1 MISPMIR
8 DDRVFKPGQG
18 MEVVVMTRITG
29 RRRRLL
35 VSGGLTVA
43 FLLITGL
50 LVLTKV
56 IRITPLFAGRYP
68 VHGVDVS
75 HYQGEIDW
83 EVLSGQDIRFA
94 YIKATEGSRYVDQ
107 QFSRNWD
114 QAGQTELL
122 TGAYHFFSF
131 DSSAQTQAEL
141 YIRTVGDL
149 SGKLAPVVD
158 VEYYGDKRA
167 HPPDKDAVVAEL
179 TGLLQLLEAHYQ
191 IRPVIY
197 TTYPFYDRYIAG
209 SFDDY
214 PLWIRNVYYPPDL
227 DGKHPW
233 VFWQYTDTAVMDGYQ
248 GDERYIDM
256 DVFCGTEEE
265 LGTFLVP

>member
-1 MISPMIR
+1 MEQEGLIR
-8 DDRVFKPGQG
+8 PHRMDRDRRQ
-18 MEVVVMTRITG
+18 

-35 VSGGLTVA
+35 WSGLVCMALFLVA
-43 FLLITGL
+43 GL
-50 LVLTKV
+50 LVFAKV
-56 IRITPLFAGRYP
+56 IRITTFFASRYP

-83 EVLSGQDIRFA
+83 AVLSGQDIRFA
-94 YIKATEGSRYVDQ
+94 YIKATEGSSHVDR
-107 QFSRNWD
+107 QFSQNWSEAEKTD
-114 QAGQTELL
+114 LF

-131 DSSAQTQAEL
+131 DSGARTQAEL
-141 YIRTVGDL
+141 FIRTAGDL

-167 HPPDKDAVVAEL
+167 HPPDKETVVAEL
-179 TGLLQLLEAHYQ
+179 ALLLQLLEEHYQ
-191 IRPVIY
+191 TRPIIY
-197 TTYPFYDRYIAG
+197 TTYPFYDRYLAEG
-209 SFDDY
+209 FRDY

-233 VFWQYTDTAVMDGYQ
+233 VFWQYTDREVLDGYE

-256 DVFCGTEEE
+256 DVFCGGEED
-265 LGTFLVP
+265 LRALLVP

>member
-94 YIKATEGSRYVDQ
+94 YIKATEGSR
-107 QFSRNWD
+107 
-114 QAGQTELL
+114 
-122 TGAYHFFSF
+122 
-131 DSSAQTQAEL
+131 
-141 YIRTVGDL
+141 
-149 SGKLAPVVD
+149 
-158 VEYYGDKRA
+158 
-167 HPPDKDAVVAEL
+167 
-179 TGLLQLLEAHYQ
+179 
-191 IRPVIY
+191 
-197 TTYPFYDRYIAG
+197 
-209 SFDDY
+209 
-214 PLWIRNVYYPPDL
+214 
-227 DGKHPW
+227 
-233 VFWQYTDTAVMDGYQ
+233 
-248 GDERYIDM
+248 
-256 DVFCGTEEE
+256 
-265 LGTFLVP
+265 